1 MTSIK
6 HRTAAL
12 LLAALMGAAG
22 AFVAIAISADEAHAT
37 EDPTT
42 SSAWEYVFWVDVY

>member
-12 LLAALMGAAG
+12 LLAALMAGTGAFAASAAVAAG
-22 AFVAIAISADEAHAT
+22 EAHASPPI
-37 EDPTT
+37 EGDWPK
-42 SSAWEYVFWVDVY
+42 

>member
-12 LLAALMGAAG
+12 MLAVLMAAAG
-22 AFVAIAISADEAHAT
+22 AFAASATFAAEDAHAVGT
-37 EDPTT
+37 YVTT
-42 SSAWEYVFWVDVY
+42 TL

>member
-22 AFVAIAISADEAHAT
+22 AFVATAISADEAHAA
-37 EDPTT
+37 ENHK
-42 SSAWEYVFWVDVY
+42 WEFVWPGYHV

>member
-12 LLAALMGAAG
+12 LLTTLLATAG
-22 AFVAIAISADEAHAT
+22 AFAASATFAAEYAHALG
-37 EDPTT
+37 PL
-42 SSAWEYVFWVDVY
+42 VVDIT